1 MPEAKN
7 QLQTLQR
14 AFDVV
19 RVVSEAGRPLTTSE
33 IADAIGTGTTI
44 AHRIV
49 RSLEANGYLERDAE
63 KRFRRPESG
72 GMTRTLD
79 EGLRLLRE
87 VSVSGASGADA
98 GALGDSLGLTAG
110 QAAAALAQLRDAG
123 LVEPRPDGRWS
134 ISPAILSYARP
145 VLSENAQLAALRP
158 MMRDLAQ
165 SYEET
170 VTWFRRAGWDQVVV
184 EVIPS
189 MRPVRYV
196 LDPGTRF
203 PLYVG
208 AGGKAQ
214 LAQLPADEVDA
225 YLTGLSPRIFTRFA
239 VDIDA
244 LRQELVLI
252 RSRGY
257 ATSFGERVEGAA
269 AVAVPVHNHEGE
281 VAGVLGVMM
290 PIFRTSQAELAAI
303 GDDLVART
311 RAFFSGGAT
320 PPMTGRTG

>member
-1 MPEAKN
+1 MPEPKN

-19 RVVSEAGRPLTTSE
+19 RVVSEAERPLSTSE
-33 IADAIGTGTTI
+33 IAEAIGTGTTI

-49 RSLEANGYLERDAE
+49 RSLEANGYLVRDAD
-63 KRFRRPESG
+63 KRFTRPESG

-79 EGLRLLRE
+79 EGLRILRE
-87 VSVSGASGADA
+87 VSAA
-98 GALGDSLGLTAG
+98 GARGVTAATLAGRMGLTAS
-110 QAAAALAQLRDAG
+110 QADAALDQLARAG
-123 LVEPRPDGRWS
+123 LVDTRSGGEWA
-134 ISPAILSYARP
+134 ISPGILTYARP

-158 MMRDLAQ
+158 LMRDLAET
-165 SYEET
+165 YGET

-184 EVIPS
+184 EMIPS

-208 AGGKAQ
+208 AGGKAH
-214 LAQLPADEVDA
+214 LAQLPGDEVDA
-225 YLTGLSPRIFTRFA
+225 YLDGLSPQIFTRFS
-239 VDIDA
+239 VDLDA

-257 ATSFGERVEGAA
+257 ATSIGERVEGAA
-269 AVAVPVHNHEGE
+269 AVAVPVPTHEGE

-290 PIFRTSQAELAAI
+290 PIFRITPEDLGAI
-303 GDDLVART
+303 GDDLVSRT
-311 RAFFSGGAT
+311 RALFSGGLT